1 MPVRLPNA
9 EDAQIERTKG
19 VEYLS
24 NADHPE
30 GRGKARV
37 FQTFGFHPSEW
48 EVLARARQDL
58 ALENRGE
65 GTTVTPFGT
74 KYTVVGTVQT
84 PRGDE
89 FSLRTVWIVER
100 QAERPRLITAY
111 PIETSETDD
120 S

>member
-1 MPVRLPNA
+1 MRRPNA
-9 EDAQIERTKG
+9 EDAQIERAKV
-19 VEYLS
+19 VESLL
-24 NADHPE
+24 NVDHPD
-30 GRGKARV
+30 GRSKASV
-37 FQTFGFHPSEW
+37 FRSFGFHPSEW
-48 EVLARARQDL
+48 EILARALQEL
-58 ALENRGE
+58 ALENAVE

-74 KYTVVGTVQT
+74 KYTVVGPVQT

-89 FSLRTVWIVER
+89 LPLRTVWIVEQ